1 LTRARGSSKVRAMAS
16 KKAEAAVR
24 GAKLVKKALTAA
36 AAVDFLASPEPM
48 AASLAKKMVLP
59 NGEPLSAGMKAL
71 LVVDTDWLGVDF
83 DDEEG
88 EMSGMSLEDAVEEAF
103 GEEAVAAF
111 AEAYDLLPEEVVYFD
126 GDVSRPACLYCGVAD
141 DEGEY
146 PVIQMSWDNGV
157 AKIGGF
163 VPFDVWVAQE
173 LGALPRGAELGEVP
187 AEYAAL
193 PGASATANADGRVV
207 FTPIAGE
214 PIAPE

>member
-1 LTRARGSSKVRAMAS
+1 MAS
-16 KKAEAAVR
+16 KKTEAAVR
-24 GAKLVKKALTAA
+24 GAKLVKKALAAA

-59 NGEPLSAGMKAL
+59 NGEPLSAGMRAL

-88 EMSGMSLEDAVEEAF
+88 EMSGMSLEEAVEEAF

-146 PVIQMSWDNGV
+146 PVIQMSWEDGV

-173 LGALPRGAELGEVP
+173 LGALPRGAELGDVP

-193 PGASATANADGRVV
+193 PGASAKANADGRAV

-214 PIAPE
+214 PVAPEVAPE